1 MYVLGKMLTPCLTWQ
16 LEFWK
21 KLLLLEMNG
30 LKAWSL
36 MRAWTAFPSCFHPRN
51 PPPQK
56 GIMSL
61 WQTVFVHKYCYRSWN
76 LRINYLTQLSA
87 FQQTLWKLRE
97 VTPDPASDSDKPDK
111 LLFKPGTEVL
121 IKMLESGGQS
131 LEPLWESPYQIS
143 LTSYMGLLL
152 LTPKVLS
159 LLFDH
164 KTMPSCPELIPIPNS
179 TKNLIA
185 GSAEHSPSSSI
196 EGFPWWVSPLQE
208 EDFLQ
213 PCKSYDI

>member
-1 MYVLGKMLTPCLTWQ
+1 MYVLGKCWLLPDLTTWVLKEATTFGDEW
-16 LEFWK
+16 LE
-21 KLLLLEMNG
+21 G
-30 LKAWSL
+30 LVFNE
-36 MRAWTAFPSCFHPRN
+36 AWTSFPSPLCPR
-51 PPPQK
+51 PK
-56 GIMSL
+56 KKAGGIMSL

-76 LRINYLTQLSA
+76 LRINYLTQLSV

-97 VTPDPASDSDKPDK
+97 VTPDPASDSDKP
-111 LLFKPGTEVL
+111 LFKTGTEVL

-131 LEPLWESPYQIS
+131 LEPLWECPYQIS

-185 GSAEHSPSSSI
+185 GSAECSPSSSI

-213 PCKSYDI
+213 PCKSDDI